1 MKSKVYGGAI
11 STSDWP
17 KWNDGHWI
25 KPPHGQLPPLAIAD
39 SHYNNNQLFQSTR
52 YRLILCSCRGRLA
65 SLGAIQDLP
74 FDDLF
79 ACSHSSRYVGLSCL
93 AACIMRAAGRILQQS
108 RPNQEVMP
116 LPGIYFFD
124 GWRVRPCM
132 DIPTD
137 LPRTKDPPE
146 HDTQLPA
153 ATSPTAEPPNTG
165 QRSPRHTCH
174 FFPSNASW
182 LSIRGSWVTS
192 YCVAVRN
199 CAGRPGTE
207 LMALMSFASGCANW
221 SVHTLPKTC
230 DPLSRMP
237 FTRWRPLLDVFSR
250 SFAIASAAFEVFND
264 MWDSCV

>member
-1 MKSKVYGGAI
+1 MRDLSAVAKEGS
-11 STSDWP
+11 
-17 KWNDGHWI
+17 NHWVPI
-25 KPPHGQLPPLAIAD
+25 HEI
-39 SHYNNNQLFQSTR
+39 
-52 YRLILCSCRGRLA
+52 I
-65 SLGAIQDLP
+65 
-74 FDDLF
+74 LF
-79 ACSHSSRYVGLSCL
+79 AYAADHSSRPTYVCLPSGLYHARS
-93 AACIMRAAGRILQQS
+93 GRILQQS
-108 RPNQEVMP
+108 GPNQEVMP

-137 LPRTKDPPE
+137 LSRTKDPPE

-207 LMALMSFASGCANW
+207 LMALMSFASGCAN
-221 SVHTLPKTC
+221 
-230 DPLSRMP
+230 
-237 FTRWRPLLDVFSR
+237 
-250 SFAIASAAFEVFND
+250 
-264 MWDSCV
+264 